1 MATTH
6 LPKRNMRNQPT
17 KAICDFSRRLEV
29 NYSCDLPES
38 IATQCMLQLFLTSE
52 FKRWEETA
60 VNVIRRQGKPFTIT
74 RSFDGV
80 SVSATGKRI

>member
-6 LPKRNMRNQPT
+6 IPKRSMRNQPT
-17 KAICDFSRRLEV
+17 KAICDFSHKLEV

-38 IATQCMLQLFLTSE
+38 IATQCMLQLFLTTE
-52 FKRWEETA
+52 FKQWEENA
-60 VNVIRRQGKPFTIT
+60 VNAIRRQGKTFTIT
-74 RSFDGV
+74 RLFNGV